1 MRRVTEGRGFGLAV
15 AAALVA
21 STGWAETVTLQPTG
35 DAGLDRTLANASL
48 LVAAQREGRTDAQEL
63 MAAAHSDYA
72 RMLAALYEAGHYAPV
87 IHILVDGREAAQIAP
102 LDAPRAVNRVQITV
116 QPGPPYTFTRAE
128 VAPLAPGT
136 ELPPGFAVGEPAL
149 SGLVGDAARAGVEGW
164 RDVGHAKA
172 EVAGQDIVASYP
184 DAGLAAGITLAPG
197 PAVTFGQL
205 LMKGY
210 DRMIPRRL
218 HKIAGLP
225 EGERF
230 SPDALAKTRARLLR
244 TGVFSAVSLSEAETL
259 GPGNT
264 MDVTLTVV
272 EQKPRRLGFGAEIS
286 SDEGGMLS
294 AYWMHRNL
302 LGGAE
307 RLRVDGKISRIGTAG
322 GADYSAKA
330 RLERPATI
338 TADTT
343 AFAEVSAGRES
354 DDFFVNRTAEAT
366 LGFSHIFSDTLTGS
380 AALGYQYSK
389 LSFDDESYIF
399 SIINLPLSLTWDKRD
414 NSANAKRGFYLSGNV
429 TPYYGLRDAGSG
441 AQLKGD
447 ARAYVSFGADD
458 RFTLA
463 GRAQLGTV
471 VGSGIDNTPFDYLF
485 FGGGGGSVRGQEYR
499 SLGYAA
505 VTGEGYNTGTL
516 SLAAL
521 SGEVRADITD
531 TIGAVA
537 FVDAARVSLD
547 SLWAGDSAWHAGA
560 GVGVRYRTPIGPIR
574 LDIAHPIGGGYDSGS
589 GVQAYVGIG
598 QAF

>member
-1 MRRVTEGRGFGLAV
+1 MRHDSGRVALGLMMAACLTS
-15 AAALVA
+15 AAAAAGSVQ
-21 STGWAETVTLQPTG
+21 LQPTG

-48 LVAAQREGRTDAQEL
+48 LVAAQREGRTDAQDL

-116 QPGPPYTFTRAE
+116 QPGPRYRFSRAE
-128 VAPLAPGT
+128 VTPLAPGT
-136 ELPPGFAVGEPAL
+136 DLPAGFAVGEPAL
-149 SGLVGDAARAGVEGW
+149 SGLVSDAARAGVAGW
-164 RDVGHAKA
+164 RDLGHAKA
-172 EVAGQDIVASYP
+172 DVAGQEVVANYP
-184 DAGLAAGITLAPG
+184 TASLSAGIGLAPG
-197 PAVTFGQL
+197 PAVSFGRL
-205 LMKGY
+205 VMKGY
-210 DRMIPRRL
+210 DRMNPRRL
-218 HKIAGLP
+218 AKIAGLP

-230 SPDALAKTRARLLR
+230 SPKALETVRGRLLR
-244 TGVFSAVSLSEAETL
+244 TGVFSTVALDEAETL

-272 EQKPRRLGFGAEIS
+272 EQKPRRLGFGAEVS

-302 LGGAE
+302 RGGAE
-307 RLRVDGKISRIGTAG
+307 RLRLDGVISRLGTSA

-330 RLERPATI
+330 RLERPATL

-343 AFAEVSAGRES
+343 AFTELSFGRES
-354 DDFFVNRTAEAT
+354 DAFFVNRTAEAT
-366 LGFSHIFSDTLTGS
+366 LGLTHIFNDKLTGS
-380 AALGYQYSK
+380 AAIGYQYSK
-389 LSFDDESYIF
+389 LSFDDDSGIYAIV
-399 SIINLPLSLTWDKRD
+399 NLPLALTWDMRD
-414 NSANAKRGFYLSGNV
+414 KATDAKRGFYLSGGL
-429 TPYYGLRDAGSG
+429 TPYYGLPDAGSG
-441 AQLKGD
+441 AQIKAD
-447 ARAYVSFGADD
+447 ARAYTSFGAND
-458 RFTLA
+458 RVTLA

-471 VGSGIDNTPFDYLF
+471 VGSGIEDTPFDYLF

-505 VTGEGYNTGTL
+505 ITGSGTNTGTL

-531 TIGAVA
+531 KIGAVA

-574 LDIAHPIGGGYDSGS
+574 LDIAHPIGGGHDNGS
-589 GVQAYVGIG
+589 GVQAYIGIG